1 MAGGSLANVT
11 TSDDYTAAATL
22 AGPPS
27 ERVRVAVYNAA
38 VAYQLQI
45 DAGRWEPEEFLG
57 PWVGTFTQP
66 WVTGIRFRSFAPGQ
80 PAQVSARLLPA
91 GNDEGAPPG
100 YSVSPAGIVTPTKAL
115 LDVARLSIA
124 VTPTSIPNASITP
137 VSLAQ
142 AYDFNT
148 NGTIWGARGGTG
160 SGESVIAGGIYRLT
174 AYVVWAASAVGTRYV
189 LIRRNGAGIGIED
202 VRGASPSLAGEVGI
216 SGDELLAA
224 ADTLEVC
231 VYQDTGGPL
240 NLTQCRLTME
250 KLT

>member
-1 MAGGSLANVT
+1 MAGGTLANVT
-11 TSDDYTAAATL
+11 TSDDYTGAATL
-22 AGPPS
+22 NGPPS

-57 PWVGTFTQP
+57 PWVGTFSQP

-91 GNDEGAPPG
+91 GTDEGAPPG
-100 YSVSPAGIVTPTKAL
+100 YTVSPGGIVTPTKAL

-124 VTPTSIPNASITP
+124 APPIVIGTSTVTAVT
-137 VSLAQ
+137 LAQ

-148 NGTIWGARGGTG
+148 NSTIWGARAGVG
-160 SGESVIAGGIYRLT
+160 SGEGVLVGGVYRLT
-174 AYVVWAASAVGTRYV
+174 AYVEWAGSGVGVRWGF
-189 LIRRNGAGIGIED
+189 IRRNGVALGIQD
-202 VRGASPSLAGEVGI
+202 MRGADPDVSKSTLTGLESLAA
-216 SGDELLAA
+216 GD
-224 ADTLEVC
+224 TIEVC
-231 VYQDTGGPL
+231 VYQDSGGNL
-240 NLTQCRLTME
+240 NLTNCRLAME